1 MTTPASP
8 SGSDQVLRDVLEM
21 LADRVS
27 VSPDAYHDVR
37 AEWMRRQRRRKRL
50 GIVVASAL
58 IVVADVV
65 GLWALNRSDSGPA
78 LIFEQHAPAN
88 PVQTPTPRFGQ
99 P

>member
-1 MTTPASP
+1 MRVCSAAAGLRSSFMDVGTPPLELRP
-8 SGSDQVLRDVLEM
+8 SDRLVAVLRAAREVDG
-21 LADRVS
+21 
-27 VSPDAYHDVR
+27 P
-37 AEWMRRQRRRKRL
+37 RKRL